1 VSKISYIELNSK
13 ERQFYDAVY
22 EASKKEFDELA
33 NHGIIEAKFMK
44 IFEILMRLRQI
55 CCHPALFRS
64 VTKFSN
70 KGDFPKELRK
80 WLDKRLEERNAGEK
94 GSRFEILMEEDGRE
108 VRLEVG
114 AISCNEKRF

>member
-1 VSKISYIELNSK
+1 MLLRRTKQSRRRDGQPIITLPEKVSKIAFLKLGSK

-33 NHGIIEAKFMK
+33 DHGIVEAKFMK

-64 VTKFSN
+64 VTKFST
-70 KGDFPKELRK
+70 KEDFPKELRK
-80 WLDKRLEERNAGEK
+80 WLNKRLE
-94 GSRFEILMEEDGRE
+94 
-108 VRLEVG
+108 
-114 AISCNEKRF
+114 